1 MADSEQV
8 QCQFCKG
15 TYKKRGLANHQRSCK
30 QKPQDVK
37 PGQSSGLSPGKV
49 SPAEKSDKKQS
60 ETVQCEYCGRAF
72 KKGGLATHQRSCEQK
87 PQISKQHR
95 KSSDLQASNILPVA
109 TPEQKQ
115 EQSNTRQCQYCGGT
129 YTRKGLATHQRAC
142 KQKHV
147 DHGENSETLTGGSVF
162 SETVTD
168 PVQAYNTLATSEQE
182 QEQSNTRQCQYCSG
196 TYTRKGLA
204 THQRACKQ
212 KHGEDSETSTGGSV
226 FSETVTGPVQA
237 YNTLATSEQE
247 QEQSNTRQCQYC
259 SGTYTRKGLA
269 THQRACKQKH
279 VDHGEDSETLTGGS
293 VFSETPGGH
302 RCYEGQKSGLGLGSR
317 KSMSQIVK
325 NNNPGSSSSI
335 PSEIGSGAL
344 NTDLPPIRFLS
355 PKDRTFLNKEIKS
368 PNIWPVIAADIRWD
382 GSAERKREPC
392 DVVLSAVGESFLEML
407 KLFRRVEAR
416 AHVDMKKSL
425 EIISVSMSN
434 MDVFAVCI

>member
-226 FSETVTGPVQA
+226 FSET
-237 YNTLATSEQE
+237 
-247 QEQSNTRQCQYC
+247 
-259 SGTYTRKGLA
+259 
-269 THQRACKQKH
+269 
-279 VDHGEDSETLTGGS
+279 
-293 VFSETPGGH
+293 PGGH